1 MLLFLMA
8 FCGNVFYVLSILV
21 APVPPDEQMLYLF
34 RALPYLLGSA
44 GTLVFDLTIMIQSL
58 VYGKNRP
65 KEPHVRPP
73 RRSRTY
79 ASFGRSRSRHPEDGG
94 ERRPLLAHHHRRSHT
109 DPQYHSTGYHS
120 GQTHSA
126 SHSSVVSPTSS
137 PQKRTLGLE
146 MTLGDERGEWS
157 SSPTSPVRRE

>member
-21 APVPPDEQMLYLF
+21 APVAPAERTHYLF

-44 GTLVFDLTIMIQSL
+44 GTLVFDLTIMVQSL

-65 KEPHVRPP
+65 KEQHVRPP

-79 ASFGRSRSRHPEDGG
+79 ASFGRSRSRHPEDG

-109 DPQYHSTGYHS
+109 DPQGYHS
-120 GQTHSA
+120 AGYHSAHSA
-126 SHSSVVSPTSS
+126 SQSSAVSPASS

-146 MTLGDERGEWS
+146 MTLGDERGE
-157 SSPTSPVRRE
+157 

>member
-1 MLLFLMA
+1 MMLFLMA

-21 APVPPDEQMLYLF
+21 APVAPGEQMHYLF
-34 RALPYLLGSA
+34 RALPYLLGSG
-44 GTLVFDLTIMIQSL
+44 GTLVFDLTIMVQSL

-79 ASFGRSRSRHPEDGG
+79 ASFGRSRSRHPEDG

-109 DPQYHSTGYHS
+109 EPYHSA
-120 GQTHSA
+120 QHSA
-126 SHSSVVSPTSS
+126 SHSSVVSPASS

-146 MTLGDERGEWS
+146 MTLGDDRD
-157 SSPTSPVRRE
+157 

>member
-1 MLLFLMA
+1 MMLFLMA

-21 APVPPDEQMLYLF
+21 APVAPDEQIHYLF
-34 RALPYLLGSA
+34 RALPYLLGSG

-58 VYGKNRP
+58 LYGKNRP

-79 ASFGRSRSRHPEDGG
+79 ASFGRSRSRHPEDG

-109 DPQYHSTGYHS
+109 DPHYHSPGY
-120 GQTHSA
+120 QTHSA
-126 SHSSVVSPTSS
+126 SQSSAVSPTSS

-146 MTLGDERGEWS
+146 MTLGDERGEWTT
-157 SSPTSPVRRE
+157 SPTSPVRHE